1 MPPPAP
7 IAKPWTC
14 RLCEAPQPAGT
25 QRCHVPDCNAPR
37 RPTGGERRQQA
48 KEEARREAALR
59 GELWTAVTPPPCD
72 QGVAAVVE
80 WLNRVN
86 VALTRAVEADF
97 PDGQKIRLLQGIVDA
112 LTRAKN
118 KENAPHRESV
128 LRLRERERGVPYLPA
143 VLGETPPDDLQALP
157 LWSFFRLADMLYT
170 IAQTQEI
177 DDAAA
182 AKFRMRSE
190 SYQAGI
196 YARETETTETLQ
208 RETGTKDV
216 HAAAQSKALVWPV
229 ISTEHSP
236 APEGAPVLFTA
247 NPGPQSRFVESD
259 VSEILYGGK
268 MGGGKS
274 AGLLIGALQH
284 LFRYPHPD
292 NQALICRFSWA
303 EIPRQPFYQMALMA
317 LGKLAAR
324 GFPVQWHGDLH
335 FWELGPYGRLWFGYL
350 DSVLATNRYQ
360 GGEFCY
366 LGIDEATL
374 VPPPAVDILAS
385 ERMRT
390 RPGVPA
396 RVRLTSNP
404 GGPHHGHYL
413 KVYAPWL
420 DRRPSYVEAA
430 AAGVV
435 PMAEPG
441 EVLWYIVE
449 GDREVWVPAG
459 TPGAR
464 SRTYIPASV
473 SDTPQYD
480 VEQYLAM
487 LQGIKDPLRRA
498 QMMGG
503 DWSAEHSQGKVFRRG
518 WFKQVSELP
527 RRIRRYVRSWDMA
540 WGTSDSACWTAG
552 VLLGEMEGGGWVILD
567 VMRLRGSEGTTRPVI
582 RAVADADRAIYGAH
596 TVRLPADMGLAG
608 MVLRDSFVRELAG
621 HDVVM
626 VADKGDKIERVRPL
640 AAQCEYGHM
649 HILQGSH
656 PSKEIAAD
664 LVRRGIQ
671 CSTGYQWV
679 DGFLAELEAVDPENP
694 KRGYKDQ
701 MDAFNGAF
709 ELLESTQTRGLPAPS
724 AVRGAGSKLGGTFG
738 FGARC
743 AHLRAV

>member
-1 MPPPAP
+1 MPPPPAP
-7 IAKPWTC
+7 VAKPWTC
-14 RLCEAPQPAGT
+14 RLCQAPQPAGT
-25 QRCHVPDCNAPR
+25 HRCHVPGCAAPR
-37 RPTGGERRQQA
+37 RPTGGERRQAA
-48 KEEARREAALR
+48 KAEALREAALR
-59 GELWTAVTPPPCD
+59 GDLWRVEPPPVERGIDAC
-72 QGVAAVVE
+72 VE
-80 WLNRVN
+80 WLNGLN
-86 VALTRAVEADF
+86 VTIRRAIEKGD
-97 PDGQKIRLLQGIVDA
+97 PDETKIGVMQGLMKA
-112 LTRAKN
+112 ATQGRN
-118 KENAPHRESV
+118 RENAPHRER
-128 LRLRERERGVPYLPA
+128 LLQLRERTHGTPYLPL
-143 VLGETPPDDLQALP
+143 VIGEDPPADLAALP
-157 LWSFFRLADMLYT
+157 LWHYYRLLRDLHEASMVPEMTADLAKSYRRKAEAARAGFFLREQHQADELT
-170 IAQTQEI
+170 
-177 DDAAA
+177 
-182 AKFRMRSE
+182 
-190 SYQAGI
+190 
-196 YARETETTETLQ
+196 

-216 HAAAQSKALVWPV
+216 HAAAQVKALVWPV
-229 ISTEHSP
+229 IATEHSP

-292 NQALICRFSWA
+292 NQALICRYSWA

-441 EVLWYIVE
+441 EVLWYIVD

-503 DWSAEHSQGKVFRRG
+503 DWSAEHSAGKVFRRG

-540 WGTSDSACWTAG
+540 WGVSDSACWTAG
-552 VLLGEMEGGGWVILD
+552 VLMGEMDGGGWVVLD
-567 VMRLRGSEGTTRPVI
+567 VTRLRGSEGTT
-582 RAVADADRAIYGAH
+582 H
-596 TVRLPADMGLAG
+596 
-608 MVLRDSFVRELAG
+608 
-621 HDVVM
+621 
-626 VADKGDKIERVRPL
+626 
-640 AAQCEYGHM
+640 
-649 HILQGSH
+649 
-656 PSKEIAAD
+656 
-664 LVRRGIQ
+664 
-671 CSTGYQWV
+671 CS
-679 DGFLAELEAVDPENP
+679 
-694 KRGYKDQ
+694 
-701 MDAFNGAF
+701 
-709 ELLESTQTRGLPAPS
+709 
-724 AVRGAGSKLGGTFG
+724 GSKI
-738 FGARC
+738 R
-743 AHLRAV
+743 